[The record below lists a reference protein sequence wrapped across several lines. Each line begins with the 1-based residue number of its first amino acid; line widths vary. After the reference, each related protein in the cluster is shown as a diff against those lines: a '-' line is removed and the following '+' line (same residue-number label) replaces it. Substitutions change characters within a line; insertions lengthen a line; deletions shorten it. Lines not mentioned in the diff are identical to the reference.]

1 MVEAASG
8 APARSPQR
16 SKETFLDL
24 KDYGRSG

>member
-16 SKETFLDL
+16 FQETFLDL
-24 KDYGRSG
+24 KDYGRNG